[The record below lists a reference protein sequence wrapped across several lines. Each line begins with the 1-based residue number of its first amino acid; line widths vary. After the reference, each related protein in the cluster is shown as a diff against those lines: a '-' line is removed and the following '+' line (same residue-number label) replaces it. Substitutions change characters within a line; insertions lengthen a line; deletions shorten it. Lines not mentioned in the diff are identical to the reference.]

1 MTPMHPV
8 KYVWKVIRCV
18 CGHTFGKVK
27 GEYEFI
33 CPRSKCKCKISG
45 STK

>member
-1 MTPMHPV
+1 MTAGHPV
-8 KYVWKVIRCV
+8 KYVWKVIRCI

-33 CPRSKCKCKISG
+33 CPRSNCKG
-45 STK
+45 